1 MTQRNLYTQTAHK
14 NFTDRFFCTKKL
26 YPKHFL
32 HNIFFC
38 TETFTHKK
46 NMNNSFYRQTVFTQ
60 KIIRTEVLRTEG
72 FTHNSFYMHA
82 FLHTGVFTQTQIA
95 HRNLCTQHAFTHC
108 QLLHREALFPLL
120 DHLPFVFLFK
130 SDCFIV
136 ATLKLNLLRER
147 RPNLLSVLVPHPSHG
162 LQIVKKLGPT
172 LRSRCSIIDHWKRKW
187 FTTYYWIHWLFFND
201 HCKDHYNFLLL

>member
-32 HNIFFC
+32 HNIFFY

-95 HRNLCTQHAFTHC
+95 HRNLCTQHAFTRC

-172 LRSRCSIIDHWKRKW
+172 LRSRCSIIDHWKRK
-187 FTTYYWIHWLFFND
+187 
-201 HCKDHYNFLLL
+201 